1 VHVAVS
7 NPVDRVWSPGY
18 RDFMIT
24 GLHTI
29 VYSDDP
35 EATRAFF
42 REVLVWPF
50 IEARPGWPIFD
61 TGASE
66 TAAHPRT
73 WEGSDQP
80 YVHRHELS
88 LLCDD
93 LDATMEELRTRG
105 ATFAGEVDDRPY
117 GRCVFLEVPG
127 LEPMLMYQP
136 LYSPAWEGR
145 GGITLT

>member
-1 VHVAVS
+1 
-7 NPVDRVWSPGY
+7 
-18 RDFMIT
+18 MIT
-24 GLHTI
+24 GLHAI

-80 YVHRHELS
+80 YAQRHELS

-105 ATFAGEVDDRPY
+105 ATFAGEVDERPY

-136 LYSPAWEGR
+136 LYSPAWEGP
-145 GGITLT
+145 GGITLP

>member
-1 VHVAVS
+1 MRS
-7 NPVDRVWSPGY
+7 RDY
-18 RDFMIT
+18 RGDMIT

-73 WEGSDQP
+73 WDGSDEP
-80 YVHRHELS
+80 YAQRHELS

-93 LDATMEELRTRG
+93 LDATMAELRGRG
-105 ATFAGEVDDRPY
+105 ATFAGDVDERPY
-117 GRCVFLEVPG
+117 GRCVFLDVPG
-127 LEPMLMYQP
+127 LAPMLMYQP
-136 LYSPAWEGR
+136 FTPLPGR
-145 GGITLT
+145 AQAGPRVS